1 MATTDQPPAPE
12 PPAALSTGPLEPVTT
27 LVAGTTFCVC
37 AGNGDLDTDTAEGL
51 FVRDTRVLST
61 WRLTVDG
68 HPVQA
73 LTALP
78 AEPYEATYVGR
89 VAGHG
94 GGEPTLVVER
104 RRFVGDGMR
113 EDVTVR
119 NYGTEDAGAQLS
131 LEVDADFADLFEVK
145 EGVSQAR
152 VDVHHRVDDATLTY
166 WTAGGD
172 TGTRRGVRVR
182 WTGALAGHHTLT
194 QWVVVPAQGAWTM
207 PVEVVASVDEEELEP
222 PFPADRPVEVARPSQ
237 RMRTWRASA
246 PRFQVGHPGLHRA
259 LGRTELDLGALR
271 IADLEHPEDDVVA
284 AGAPWFM
291 ALFGRDSLL
300 TAWMAAPFAPGL
312 ALGTLRTLARFQGRT
327 EDPLT
332 EEQPGKILHEVR
344 LGADLSLTLGGDS
357 VYYGSIDATPLFVM
371 LVDRVLRWGAP
382 RTEVAALLPAVDR
395 ALAWIEEYGDRDGD
409 GFVEYR
415 HRTDRGLVNQG
426 WKDSHDSIRWA
437 DGRLATGPIALAEV
451 QGYVYA
457 AYRARAHLAGVL
469 HTGGDPARWLA
480 RADRL
485 RVAFGD
491 AFWLPDRRGFALAL
505 DGHKRPVDAVA
516 SNQGHCLWTGI
527 VTEDR
532 ARDVA
537 QVLLDPGLFTGFGVR
552 TLDARMRAYNPVSYH
567 NGSVWPHDST
577 LAAAGLARFGHRD
590 LLDRLVGGLA
600 DAAGLFNGRLPEL
613 FCGFDRADKPWPVP
627 YPTSCSPQAWA
638 AAAPYELVRAALSLD
653 ACLPHGTV
661 HAGPALPVLGPV
673 RIEGLPLGEARVLV
687 EADADGVRFE
697 GLPSDVVA
705 RTDGSRPSC
714 A

>member
-1 MATTDQPPAPE
+1 MATTDQAPAPE
-12 PPAALSTGPLEPVTT
+12 PPTALSTGPLEPVTT

-37 AGNGDLDTDTAEGL
+37 AGNGDLDTGTAEGL

-61 WRLTVDG
+61 WRLTLDG

-89 VAGHG
+89 VAGRG

-104 RRFVGDGMR
+104 RRLVGDGMR

-131 LEVDADFADLFEVK
+131 LEVDVDFADLFEVK
-145 EGVSQAR
+145 EGVTRAS
-152 VDVHHRVDDATLTY
+152 VDVRHRVDDSALTY
-166 WTAGGD
+166 WTTGGD
-172 TGTRRGVRVR
+172 TGSRRGVRVR
-182 WTGALAGHHTLT
+182 WAGALAGYHTLT
-194 QWVVVPAQGAWTM
+194 QRVVIPAQGVWTV

-222 PFPADRPVEVARPSQ
+222 PFPADRPVEAAHPSQ
-237 RMRTWRASA
+237 RMRVWRASA

-271 IADLEHPEDDVVA
+271 IADPEHPEDDVVA

-300 TAWMAAPFAPGL
+300 TAWMAAPFAPRL
-312 ALGTLRTLARFQGRT
+312 ALGTLRTLARFQGRA

-344 LGADLSLTLGGDS
+344 LGADLSLALGGDS

-371 LVDRVLRWGAP
+371 LLDRVLRWGAP
-382 RTEVAALLPAVDR
+382 RPEVAALLPAVDR

-415 HRTDRGLVNQG
+415 RRTDRGLINQG

-457 AYRARAHLAGVL
+457 AYRARAHLARVL
-469 HTGGDPARWLA
+469 HTGDDPARWLA

-491 AFWLPDRRGFALAL
+491 AFWLPDRRCFALAL
-505 DGHKRPVDAVA
+505 DGHKQPVDAVA

-537 QVLLDPGLFTGFGVR
+537 RTLLDPGSFTGFGVR

-577 LAAAGLARFGHRD
+577 LAAAGLARFGYRD

-613 FCGFDRADKPWPVP
+613 FCGFDRTDKPWPVP
-627 YPTSCSPQAWA
+627 YPNSCSPQAWA
-638 AAAPYELVRAALSLD
+638 TAAPYELVRASLSLD